1 MLRLAVLLLLLAN
14 CAYFAW
20 SQGLL
25 AALGLAPA
33 VQTEPQRLGAQ
44 IRPEAIR
51 LLSADEARQREG
63 NAATAAPV
71 NGNTASAA
79 APVASAPAA
88 AECLQAGLFNEQQTA
103 TLRASLENT
112 LPTGSWQLES
122 SVEPARWIVYMG
134 KYSGEDALAKK
145 RAELRQLGVAF
156 RAVNNEALAPGL
168 ALASF
173 ASQADA
179 EKELARVATRGVRTA
194 RVAQERAE
202 ARGQILKLPAADAGL
217 RKQLDSLAAQL
228 EGKPL
233 QPCR

>member
-14 CAYFAW
+14 SAYFAW

-25 AALGLAPA
+25 APLGLAPG
-33 VQTEPQRLGAQ
+33 VQTEPQRLAAQ

-51 LLSADEARQREG
+51 LLSTGEVKQLETG
-63 NAATAAPV
+63 GT
-71 NGNTASAA
+71 AA
-79 APVASAPAA
+79 APPNSSANAPAPVA

-103 TLRASLENT
+103 ALRASLEST
-112 LPTGSWQLES
+112 LPAGSWQLES

-134 KYSGEDALAKK
+134 KYNTEEALAKK
-145 RAELRQLGVAF
+145 RAELRQLGVPF
-156 RAVNNEALAPGL
+156 RAVNSEALAPGL

-173 ASQADA
+173 TSQADA

-202 ARGQILKLPAADAGL
+202 ARGQILKLPSADAGL
-217 RKQLDSLAAQL
+217 RKQLEGLAPQL
-228 EGKPL
+228 DGKAL
-233 QPCR
+233 RPCA